1 MSDEERKMI
10 PPETPE
16 EPEDLLAAQTPE
28 QLPAD
33 EPLSSEAPEAPAET
47 ALADL
52 PAPAPASANTTDD
65 DRLMAALA
73 WFSMVIIQLPLVS
86 IALLLA
92 QGNKERPFQHYHA
105 LTSIAFWVVAAV
117 YEALAAIV
125 FTILTVVSL
134 GCLAVCL
141 WVIFF
146 LPHLVCLFYAFQAYS
161 GKEVEIPV
169 LSDFVRQQGWV

>member
-10 PPETPE
+10 PSEAPE

-33 EPLSSEAPEAPAET
+33 EPLSSEAPAET

-52 PAPAPASANTTDD
+52 SAPAPAPTNITDD

-92 QGNKERPFQHYHA
+92 QGNKERPFQRYHA
-105 LTSIAFWVVAAV
+105 LTSIAFWVVAAI

-125 FTILTVVSL
+125 FTVLTIISL

-161 GKEVEIPV
+161 GKEMEIPV
-169 LSDFVRQQGWV
+169 LSDFVRKQGWV